1 VPRIRTAAVLAAT
14 AATMALVPAGFATAA
29 AQPDP
34 DVDIDLCLDVD
45 AAIDAGDSRLVD
57 LDTDLRARITA
68 ALDATDDLTDTTA
81 LAAVRVELGCT
92 DPTDPDPTTP
102 APTPT
107 PDPTTPAVPTTEPP
121 EPTTTDPAPTT
132 TDDLD
137 DTGSGGYSQLDD
149 VPTGAA
155 ETGGGPA

>member
-1 VPRIRTAAVLAAT
+1 MTRLFPTALAA
-14 AATMALVPAGFATAA
+14 AAAIALIPTGAALAA
-29 AQPDP
+29 AQPTP
-34 DVDIDLCLDVD
+34 NVAVDLCLDVD
-45 AAIDAGDSRLVD
+45 AAIDAGDTRLVD

-92 DPTDPDPTTP
+92 DQPGPTTP
-102 APTPT
+102 APTPEPT
-107 PDPTTPAVPTTEPP
+107 AEPTGEPEPTTPAP
-121 EPTTTDPAPTT
+121 EPTTTTPDT
-132 TDDLD
+132 TDSPT
-137 DTGSGGYSQLDD
+137 DTGSDVDTGSYSQLDD